1 MVCNLVSTIPGKEE
15 IKVLRQEN
23 NPKQS
28 ILTLKLSF
36 LLLLVNEWNYLAAI
50 FIKNE
55 NPMSYFISLD
65 IHLAS

>member
-1 MVCNLVSTIPGKEE
+1 MSFCIDHSWKRRNKNSEAGQLAG
-15 IKVLRQEN
+15 QF
-23 NPKQS
+23 